1 MDYYSNDTMITSSE
15 LTSLERGEGEWKN
28 VQASL
33 RRAFLRLFETN
44 NKKDEK
50 INELTS
56 EISLLRQQLS
66 SRPTKDEILKLIDTR
81 FMSTAHV
88 PIKNDIDEL
97 RLQLVDMK
105 ADMQRKVSTR
115 YVDDA
120 LRRKVDRTEPI
131 LKNANIYSTQGMT
144 ELNKISGDLGD
155 VKARTDML
163 VKNCSDLNNDVKNCA
178 DAHAFRQLQSQVNEL
193 YSIVSSCISR
203 DQVDSMLSL
212 KKIGKEID
220 TGYDRADTANN
231 TANIFRI
238 EKIVAEHE
246 RLLINIRLMLNDESF
261 LNDDHD
267 RLNIDTNIDLN
278 SKVNTNASSNFASLN
293 SPSNRNGNSKSFVN
307 TGGGQSSK
315 MSLNPNDNNKVFT
328 EVRSDAILTSLY
340 KKLIAAEN
348 DNKSLKKEIDNA
360 MKKISKLE
368 HEFQNAA
375 GALQVE
381 TLAVI
386 LEEQKIRVDSIIY
399 GSISIEPVNYALE
412 KITKTI
418 DEITSYLGLGMPGVG
433 SNLQNQLSD
442 CGSLIESL
450 SKKVNDIFLAL
461 NRTAIKIET
470 IDSFDAQ
477 IESRTKLVENMVQRI
492 EYSNKSIEFT
502 NTNFKS
508 IMEMSDFIQNISKKV
523 DSLKYESRTTLEHNE
538 REREK
543 ERYNSESSSEVD
555 ISGEEEEKK
564 SSRRSK
570 DKVKFSFST
579 YPGGNY
585 GGNNTKFNAVPTPT
599 ANNYYDNLIN
609 TTATDSGDELDQRL
623 ESLLKEK
630 KRLKKQLMSKH

>member
-1 MDYYSNDTMITSSE
+1 MDYLGSNTMISSE

-28 VQASL
+28 LQPSL

-44 NKKDEK
+44 SKQDEK

-81 FMSTAHV
+81 FISTAHV

-105 ADMQRKVSTR
+105 ADLQRKVSTR

-131 LKNANIYSTQGMT
+131 LKNANIYSSQGMT

-163 VKNCSDLNNDVKNCA
+163 VKNYTDLNSDVKNCA

-231 TANIFRI
+231 TANIFRL
-238 EKIVAEHE
+238 EKTVAEHE

-267 RLNIDTNIDLN
+267 RLNIDTNIDIGSKTNTTNFTPLN
-278 SKVNTNASSNFASLN
+278 SSPTRNATS
-293 SPSNRNGNSKSFVN
+293 RSFIN
-307 TGGGQSSK
+307 TGGQSK
-315 MSLNPNDNNKVFT
+315 ISLNPNDNNKVIT
-328 EVRSDAILTSLY
+328 EARSDAILTSLY

-360 MKKISKLE
+360 IKKINKLE
-368 HEFQNAA
+368 NEFQNAA

-386 LEEQKIRVDSIIY
+386 LEEQKIRIDSIIY

-418 DEITSYLGLGMPGVG
+418 DDITSYLGLGLPGVG
-433 SNLQNQLSD
+433 SNLQNQLND

-470 IDSFDAQ
+470 IDSFDSQ
-477 IESRTKLVENMVQRI
+477 IESRTKLMENMMQRI
-492 EYSNKSIEFT
+492 EYSNKSLEFT

-508 IMEMSDFIQNISKKV
+508 ISEMSEFLQSISKKV
-523 DSLKYESRTTLEHNE
+523 DALKYESRSTLEHNE

-564 SSRRSK
+564 SNRRSK

-579 YPGGNY
+579 YPRDNY
-585 GGNNTKFNAVPTPT
+585 GNPNAKINIAPTPAT
-599 ANNYYDNLIN
+599 NSYYDNLIN
-609 TTATDSGDELDQRL
+609 TTANDSSDEVDVRL

-630 KRLKKQLMSKH
+630 KRLKKQLMTKH